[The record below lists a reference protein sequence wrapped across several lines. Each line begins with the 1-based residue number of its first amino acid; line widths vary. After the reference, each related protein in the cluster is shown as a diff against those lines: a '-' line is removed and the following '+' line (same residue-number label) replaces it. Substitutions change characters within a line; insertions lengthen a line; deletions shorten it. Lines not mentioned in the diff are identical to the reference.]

1 MKKLNIAL
9 AIITGIPLIALI
21 VLFSPIGNGIVQGI
35 VEGKINEKAP
45 ALEAKFVTFSFGI
58 SSLDIDLLLKGG
70 TRIIVQGSY
79 SLFSQSVDLQY
90 NIEAKNLHELQPLT
104 QQKLQGGFNVKGS
117 VKGGMDEVAITGES
131 DIAKSQTRFDASI
144 IGGNPSSVNASI
156 KNARLESLLH
166 LVSQPEYAK
175 ALINLDAAFTDL
187 NPESAKGN
195 AKLTVT
201 KGDVNEALF
210 AKQFQLTLPQTAFD
224 LNLDAK
230 AAAPKAD
237 YDLKLN
243 SNLAKITSSG
253 NLDLTQK
260 ALDVIYNVAIEELGV
275 LNPIT
280 QMELRGPL
288 NTHGNVKGTFQSP
301 TIKGKS
307 DVAGSQ
313 TDYTL
318 VIADSAP
325 KSADVAIKS
334 LKLDKLL
341 YMINQPRYA
350 SANIDLDAKLN
361 NLDPKAL
368 GGDVKL
374 KATQGKTNAP
384 LVSELAGM
392 KVPVITFNLTSDTNI
407 KQSLA
412 QGESH
417 LKTSLADLDLL
428 KTQLNLNTQQLDSD
442 YKAVVPDLDK
452 LYFATEQ
459 HLKGGITITGH
470 LHKSDKLDFTA
481 HSDFLGG
488 TIDAAFNDP
497 QAPFGDGTFKAT
509 IKGIKTLLASDLMIQ
524 PRIFD
529 SALDGSLDYNLGN
542 KKGQLLATL
551 HDGHILHNKFTRL
564 LLSTTGFDITKEV
577 YVKSDLKSDIN
588 DNLIT
593 SDLAMKSN
601 LSSISTQGALVD
613 TKKKEVDARINLG
626 VDESTIGVKIKGKLE
641 NPGISLDVK
650 DFLQN
655 KAKETIQN
663 EIQKKLLGT
672 QNGDN
677 KQGTNPANLLK
688 DPEKLLKDPGS
699 VLKGLFGN

>member
-9 AIITGIPLIALI
+9 AIITGVPLLALGI
-21 VLFSPIGNGIVQGI
+21 LFSPIGNGIVQGI

-45 ALEAKFVTFSFGI
+45 ALEAKFETFSFGI
-58 SSLDIDLLLKGG
+58 SSLDIDLLLQGG
-70 TRIIVQGSY
+70 THIIVQGSY

-90 NIEAKNLHELQPLT
+90 NVEAKNLHELQPLT
-104 QQKLQGGFNVKGS
+104 QQKLQGAFNIKGN
-117 VKGGMDEVAITGES
+117 VKGGMEELTITGES
-131 DIAKSQTRFDASI
+131 DIAKSQTNFDASI
-144 IGGNPSSVNASI
+144 IEGNPSSVNASI

-175 ALINLDAAFTDL
+175 ALINLNATFTDL
-187 NPESAKGN
+187 NPESARGE
-195 AKLTVT
+195 ARLTIT
-201 KGDVNEALF
+201 QGDINEQLF

-224 LNLDAK
+224 LNLNAK

-237 YDLKLN
+237 YNLKLN
-243 SNLAKITSSG
+243 SNLAKVTSSG

-260 ALDVIYNVAIEELGV
+260 ALDVIYNVAVEELGV

-280 QMELRGPL
+280 QMELRGPF
-288 NTHGNVKGTFQSP
+288 NTNGNVKGTFQSP
-301 TIKGKS
+301 TIKGQS
-307 DVAGSQ
+307 DVAGSS
-313 TDYTL
+313 TNYTL
-318 VIADSAP
+318 IMKDSAP
-325 KSADVAIKS
+325 KSADVTIKS

-341 YMINQPRYA
+341 YMINQPQYA
-350 SANIDLDAKLN
+350 SADIDLRAKMSDLN
-361 NLDPKAL
+361 PKAL
-368 GGDVKL
+368 SGDVNL
-374 KATQGKTNAP
+374 QASQGKTSAP

-392 KVPVITFNLTSDTNI
+392 KVPVITFNLTSDTKI
-407 KQSLA
+407 QQSLA

-417 LKTSLADLDLL
+417 LKTSLVDLDLL
-428 KTQLNLNTQQLDSD
+428 KTQLNLNSQQLDTD
-442 YKAVVPDLDK
+442 YKAIVPDLDK

-459 HLKGGITITGH
+459 HLKGGITVTGH

-601 LSSISTQGALVD
+601 LSSISTKGALVD
-613 TKKKEVDARINLG
+613 TKNKEVDARINLG
-626 VDESTIGVKIKGKLE
+626 LDESTIGVKIKGKLE

-655 KAKETIQN
+655 KAKQTIQN

-672 QNGDN
+672 QGSEQ
-677 KQGTNPANLLK
+677 KQGLDPAN
-688 DPEKLLKDPGS
+688 LLKDPGS